1 MRFAPKAVAAAT
13 TVALA
18 TGVSVAPAAQAQTAA
33 ADERMARDALVS
45 ELGLSF
51 APPAVRIGKELY
63 VLIDGTYVKA
73 DRELP
78 SHVWESLRGP
88 DREQPQPENASEGT
102 GMTGSSTSTIK
113 SSSAGDRGEKPNVA
127 RWLVPLLVTGGVIA
141 GLAGLIQKLYP
152 SGRLILYFQPGK
164 PVTP

>member
-1 MRFAPKAVAAAT
+1 MRFAPMVVAA

-18 TGVSVAPAAQAQTAA
+18 SSVCAAPTAQAQTEINDIPMGRNISV
-33 ADERMARDALVS
+33 DELKG
-45 ELGLSF
+45 ET
-51 APPAVRIGKELY
+51 APAAVRVGRDLY
-63 VLIDGTYVKA
+63 VLINGTYAKV

-78 SHVWESLRGP
+78 SHVWDSLRGP

-102 GMTGSSTSTIK
+102 GLKESSASTIR
-113 SSSAGDRGEKPNVA
+113 SSSAGDRGQKPNVA
-127 RWLVPLLVTGGVIA
+127 RWLVPVLVTGAVIA

-164 PVTP
+164 PATP